1 MEKLKNNYIV
11 NLIVY
16 TVMPLVLIV
25 IITSAIMDVTGAK
38 PKTRESISGFVGLVT
53 MLWGLWGLVQAVKI
67 SFTPTDRK
75 QVLDGEGNEMPSG
88 QDLVRL
94 SKATGK
100 MFKRKTAGCF
110 IRGVVGIAVLIGIP
124 LIAGRLGL
132 VDMKD
137 SLHPI
142 VVILLCTLVMC
153 VCMEFLRGLL
163 YNVGS
168 GSFNKGFK
176 RLLDGDY
183 DEREYYDNFLIES
196 WMFLKTTCAEIKKL
210 ADEE

>member
-11 NLIVY
+11 HLIVY
-16 TVMPLVLIV
+16 TVMPLVLIL
-25 IITSAIMDVTGAK
+25 IITSAIMDVTGAE
-38 PKTRESISGFVGLVT
+38 PETRESVSGFVGLVT

-67 SFTPTDRK
+67 SFTPMDRK

-100 MFKRKTAGCF
+100 MFKWKTAGCF
-110 IRGVVGIAVLIGIP
+110 IRGIVGIAVLIGIP
-124 LIAGRLGL
+124 LTAGRLGL

-142 VVILLCTLVMC
+142 EAILLCILVMI
-153 VCMEFLRGLL
+153 VVLELIRGYL

-183 DEREYYDNFLIES
+183 DEREYYDNFLI
-196 WMFLKTTCAEIKKL
+196 
-210 ADEE
+210 D

>member
-88 QDLVRL
+88 EDLVRL

-110 IRGVVGIAVLIGIP
+110 IAFGACRYEGFATPNSGNSLVYSRYDCGLGVI
-124 LIAGRLGL
+124 
-132 VDMKD
+132 
-137 SLHPI
+137 
-142 VVILLCTLVMC
+142 
-153 VCMEFLRGLL
+153 
-163 YNVGS
+163 
-168 GSFNKGFK
+168 K
-176 RLLDGDY
+176 R
-183 DEREYYDNFLIES
+183 
-196 WMFLKTTCAEIKKL
+196 
-210 ADEE
+210 